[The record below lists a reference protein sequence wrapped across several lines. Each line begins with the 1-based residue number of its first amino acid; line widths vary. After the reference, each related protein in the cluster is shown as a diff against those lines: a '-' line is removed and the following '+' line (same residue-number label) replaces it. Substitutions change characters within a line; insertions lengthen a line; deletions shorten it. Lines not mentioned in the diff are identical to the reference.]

1 MEFKDY
7 YSTLGV
13 AKAATEKEIK
23 QAFRKLA
30 RKFHPDVNPGDK
42 AAETKFKEINEA
54 YEVLGDPAKRKK
66 YDELGANWRMYE
78 QAGAAGGAGPFP
90 GGWNVNVGGAPGGG
104 YRTMTQEEMEEM
116 FGDSTPFSDFF
127 TTFFGGG
134 FEGAGAGAARGARGG
149 RTRQRAGRDV
159 EHELELTLE
168 DAFHGTTRRLALT
181 HDGHART
188 VDVRIP
194 AGVGD
199 GSRVR
204 VSGEGEHG
212 VGGAASGD
220 LYLRV
225 RLASHPVFERKGRD
239 LYAKVPVPLTTAVLG
254 GEAEVQTLA
263 GKPARLR
270 IPSMTQNGQVFRLKG
285 FGMPAVGK
293 TNERGDLYARV
304 DVQMPTQLS
313 SEERAHY
320 EALAKLSG
328 GAANSAA

>member
-1 MEFKDY
+1 
-7 YSTLGV
+7 
-13 AKAATEKEIK
+13 
-23 QAFRKLA
+23 
-30 RKFHPDVNPGDK
+30 
-42 AAETKFKEINEA
+42 
-54 YEVLGDPAKRKK
+54 
-66 YDELGANWRMYE
+66 
-78 QAGAAGGAGPFP
+78 
-90 GGWNVNVGGAPGGG
+90 
-104 YRTMTQEEMEEM
+104 
-116 FGDSTPFSDFF
+116 
-127 TTFFGGG
+127 
-134 FEGAGAGAARGARGG
+134 
-149 RTRQRAGRDV
+149 
-159 EHELELTLE
+159 
-168 DAFHGTTRRLALT
+168 
-181 HDGHART
+181 

-239 LYAKVPVPLTTAVLG
+239 LYAKVPVLVTTAVLG